1 MPNNNPL
8 GATEQQSIAKAII
21 NLINSNYP
29 YLPAGTIKYQSLDTR
44 KSSMAIYNLTN
55 SFIDKRYI
63 NGNYL
68 ATYRFS
74 IVYRNIP
81 TNTNKRVDSEE
92 ILGSIADWLLSINLN
107 SDIVLS
113 RSRVIDN
120 ISISAPPVLYKQY
133 GNGTEDYHV
142 ILSLKY
148 KKEV

>member
-8 GATEQQSIAKAII
+8 GAVEQQSIAKAII
-21 NLINSNYP
+21 NLINNNYP
-29 YLPAGTIKYQSLDTR
+29 YLPVDNIKYQSLDTR
-44 KSSMAIYNLTN
+44 KSSMSIYNLTN
-55 SFIDKRYI
+55 SYIDKRYI

-74 IVYRNIP
+74 IVYRSIP
-81 TNTNKRVDSEE
+81 TNTNKRVDCEE
-92 ILGSIADWLLSINLN
+92 ILDSIANWLVGLNLN

-113 RSRVIDN
+113 SGRVIDN
-120 ISISAPPVLYKQY
+120 ISISTPPVLYKQY
-133 GNGTEDYHV
+133 SGGQEVYHV